1 MSELIAKRSALPTQ
15 ERTVAPVTQRVAA
28 PTTPNGV
35 RPRATVLRRRRRGPG
50 QSGWWAL
57 VFLGPTA
64 VGLLTFYLWPTVRT
78 FMLSFTKSGP
88 FGGSEFIGFGN
99 YVALFQ
105 DPELVGALRNTA
117 LYTVIALLG
126 IPIAVAIAALLN
138 TEGLR
143 GRGIYRTLYF
153 IPVVTMPAAIALVW
167 RMIYN
172 GDYGVLN
179 ETLRLVGIPGNN
191 WLTDPNTALVAIA
204 VVGIWAGLGTN
215 IVIFLAGLQGI
226 PDTIVEAADLDGA
239 GPVRKFFSITIPLLS
254 PSIFFVSV
262 ISVISA
268 LQVFDLIYMM
278 LGRNNPAMP
287 NTRTIVYLFYQAGFL
302 DNERGYAAAV
312 AFLLLLIILVLTV
325 VQFRMQKKWVH
336 YE

>member
-1 MSELIAKRSALPTQ
+1 MTVVASAAAAQ
-15 ERTVAPVTQRVAA
+15 AERMPDAPSTG
-28 PTTPNGV
+28 T
-35 RPRATVLRRRRRGPG
+35 RRRRRNPG
-50 QSGWWAL
+50 ASPWWAF

-64 VGLLTFYLWPTVRT
+64 LGIAVFYLWPTVRT
-78 FMLSFTKSGP
+78 LLISFTKSGP
-88 FGGSEFIGFGN
+88 FGGAEWVGIEN
-99 YVALFQ
+99 YIRLFQ
-105 DPELVGALRNTA
+105 DPELIGALRNTA
-117 LYTVIALLG
+117 VYTVIALIG
-126 IPIAVAIAALLN
+126 IPLAVGIAALLN
-138 TEGLR
+138 TAGLK
-143 GRGIYRTLYF
+143 GRSAYRTLYF

-179 ETLRLVGIPGNN
+179 AALGAVGIDGRS

-226 PDTIVEAADLDGA
+226 PDTIMEAADLDGA

-262 ISVISA
+262 ISVIGA

-278 LGRNNPAMP
+278 LGRSNPAMP
-287 NTRTIVYLFYQAGFL
+287 NTRTVVYLFYEAGFL
-302 DNERGYAAAV
+302 DNDRGYAAAV
-312 AFLLLLIILVLTV
+312 AFLLLVIILVLTV
-325 VQFRMQKKWVH
+325 VQFRLQKKWVH

>member
-1 MSELIAKRSALPTQ
+1 VTVIA
-15 ERTVAPVTQRVAA
+15 
-28 PTTPNGV
+28 
-35 RPRATVLRRRRRGPG
+35 PRAVETARRMPQPQGSGIRRRRRSPG
-50 QSGWWAL
+50 ASPWWAL

-64 VGLLTFYLWPTVRT
+64 LGITVFYLWPTVRT
-78 FMLSFTKSGP
+78 LIISFTKSGP
-88 FGGSEFIGFGN
+88 FGGSEWVGIEN
-99 YVALFQ
+99 YTRLFQ
-105 DPELVGALRNTA
+105 DPELIGALRNTA
-117 LYTVIALLG
+117 IYTIIALIG
-126 IPIAVAIAALLN
+126 IPLAVGIAALLN
-138 TEGLR
+138 TAGLK
-143 GRGIYRTLYF
+143 GRSAYRTLYF

-179 ETLRLVGIPGNN
+179 AALGAVGIEGRS

-226 PDTIVEAADLDGA
+226 PDTIMEAADLDGA

-262 ISVISA
+262 ISVIGA

-278 LGRNNPAMP
+278 LGRSNPAMP
-287 NTRTIVYLFYQAGFL
+287 NTRTVVYLFYEAGFL
-302 DNERGYAAAV
+302 DNDRGYAAAV
-312 AFLLLLIILVLTV
+312 AFLLLVIILILTI
-325 VQFRMQKKWVH
+325 VQFRLQKKWVH

>member
-1 MSELIAKRSALPTQ
+1 MTVLAPRA
-15 ERTVAPVTQRVAA
+15 VAPAA
-28 PTTPNGV
+28 G
-35 RPRATVLRRRRRGPG
+35 RAPEAPASGARRRRRTPG
-50 QSGWWAL
+50 ASPWWAL

-64 VGLLTFYLWPTVRT
+64 LGLAVFYLWPTVRT
-78 FMLSFTKSGP
+78 LIISFTKSGP
-88 FGGSEFIGFGN
+88 FGGSEWIGFEN
-99 YVALFQ
+99 YVRLFQ
-105 DPELVGALRNTA
+105 DPELLGALRNTA
-117 LYTVIALLG
+117 VYTVIALIG
-126 IPIAVAIAALLN
+126 IPLAVGIAALLN
-138 TEGLR
+138 TTGLT
-143 GRGIYRTLYF
+143 GRSAYRTLYF

-179 ETLRLVGIPGNN
+179 AALGAVGIDGRS
-191 WLTDPNTALVAIA
+191 WLTDPNTALIAIA

-226 PDTIVEAADLDGA
+226 PDTIMEAADLDGA

-262 ISVISA
+262 ISVIGA

-278 LGRNNPAMP
+278 LGRSNPAMP
-287 NTRTIVYLFYQAGFL
+287 NTRTVVYLFYEAGFL
-302 DNERGYAAAV
+302 DNDRGYAAAV
-312 AFLLLLIILVLTV
+312 AFLLLLIILVLTI
-325 VQFRMQKKWVH
+325 VQFRLQKKWVH

>member
-1 MSELIAKRSALPTQ
+1 MTVLAPRA
-15 ERTVAPVTQRVAA
+15 VAPAA
-28 PTTPNGV
+28 G
-35 RPRATVLRRRRRGPG
+35 RAPEAPSSGARRRRRTPG
-50 QSGWWAL
+50 ASPWWAL

-64 VGLLTFYLWPTVRT
+64 LGLAVFYLWPTVRT
-78 FMLSFTKSGP
+78 LIISFTKSGP
-88 FGGSEFIGFGN
+88 FGGSEWIGFEN
-99 YVALFQ
+99 YVRLFQ
-105 DPELVGALRNTA
+105 DPELLGALRNTA
-117 LYTVIALLG
+117 VYTVIALIG
-126 IPIAVAIAALLN
+126 IPLAVGIAALLN
-138 TEGLR
+138 TTGLT
-143 GRGIYRTLYF
+143 GRSAYRTLYF

-179 ETLRLVGIPGNN
+179 AALGAIGIDGRS
-191 WLTDPNTALVAIA
+191 WLTDPNTALIAIA

-226 PDTIVEAADLDGA
+226 PDTIMEAADLDGA

-262 ISVISA
+262 ISVIGA

-278 LGRNNPAMP
+278 LGRSNPAMP
-287 NTRTIVYLFYQAGFL
+287 NTRTVVYLFYEAGFL
-302 DNERGYAAAV
+302 DNDRGYAAAV
-312 AFLLLLIILVLTV
+312 AFLLLLIILVLTI
-325 VQFRMQKKWVH
+325 VQFRLQKKWVH

>member
-1 MSELIAKRSALPTQ
+1 MSNTIATQSSASVLSAEGKSPLQ
-15 ERTVAPVTQRVAA
+15 AA
-28 PTTPNGV
+28 S
-35 RPRATVLRRRRRGPG
+35 RPRRRKGQGPR
-50 QSGWWAL
+50 QSVWWAL

-64 VGLLTFYLWPTVRT
+64 AGLFAFYLWPTVRT
-78 FMLSFTKSGP
+78 FIMSFTKSGA
-88 FGGSEFIGFGN
+88 FGGYTFVGIDN
-99 YVALFQ
+99 YTALFQ
-105 DPELVGALRNTA
+105 DPELIGALRNTA
-117 LYTVIALLG
+117 FYTVISLIG
-126 IPIAVAIAALLN
+126 IPVAVGIAALLN
-138 TEGLR
+138 TTNLK

-179 ETLRLVGIPGNN
+179 QALRVVGTDGTS
-191 WLTDPNTALVAIA
+191 WLTNPQTALICIA

-226 PDTIVEAADLDGA
+226 PDTVMEAADLDGA

-262 ISVISA
+262 ISVIGA
-268 LQVFDLIYMM
+268 LQVFDLVYMM

-302 DNERGYAAAV
+302 DNDRGYAAAV
-312 AFLLLLIILVLTV
+312 AFLLLVIILILTV
-325 VQFRMQKKWVH
+325 VQFRLQKKWVH

>member
-1 MSELIAKRSALPTQ
+1 MTVLAPRA
-15 ERTVAPVTQRVAA
+15 VAPAA
-28 PTTPNGV
+28 GRTPEAPPSGG
-35 RPRATVLRRRRRGPG
+35 RRRRRTPG
-50 QSGWWAL
+50 ASPWWAL

-64 VGLLTFYLWPTVRT
+64 LGLAVFYLWPTVRT
-78 FMLSFTKSGP
+78 LIISFTKSGP
-88 FGGSEFIGFGN
+88 FGGAEWIGFEN
-99 YVALFQ
+99 YVRLFQ
-105 DPELVGALRNTA
+105 DPELLGALRNTA
-117 LYTVIALLG
+117 VYTVIALIG
-126 IPIAVAIAALLN
+126 IPLAVGIAALLN
-138 TEGLR
+138 TTGLK
-143 GRGIYRTLYF
+143 GRSAYRTLYF

-179 ETLRLVGIPGNN
+179 AALGAVGIEGRS
-191 WLTDPNTALVAIA
+191 WLTDPNTALIAIA

-226 PDTIVEAADLDGA
+226 PDTIMEAADLDGA

-262 ISVISA
+262 ISVIGA

-278 LGRNNPAMP
+278 LGRSNPAMP
-287 NTRTIVYLFYQAGFL
+287 NTRTVVYLFYEAGFL
-302 DNERGYAAAV
+302 DNDRGYAAAV
-312 AFLLLLIILVLTV
+312 AFLLLLIILILTI
-325 VQFRMQKKWVH
+325 VQFRLQKKWVH

>member
-1 MSELIAKRSALPTQ
+1 MTVIA
-15 ERTVAPVTQRVAA
+15 
-28 PTTPNGV
+28 
-35 RPRATVLRRRRRGPG
+35 PRAVESAERMPATPASAPRRRRRSPG
-50 QSGWWAL
+50 ASPWWAL

-64 VGLLTFYLWPTVRT
+64 LGIAVFYLWPTVRT
-78 FMLSFTKSGP
+78 LIISFTKSGP
-88 FGGSEFIGFGN
+88 FGGSEWVGIEN
-99 YVALFQ
+99 YTRLFQ
-105 DPELVGALRNTA
+105 DPELIGALRNTA
-117 LYTVIALLG
+117 IYTVIALVG
-126 IPIAVAIAALLN
+126 IPLAVGIAALLN
-138 TEGLR
+138 TTGLK
-143 GRGIYRTLYF
+143 GRSAYRTLYF

-179 ETLRLVGIPGNN
+179 AALAAVGIEGRS
-191 WLTDPNTALVAIA
+191 WLTDPNTALIAIA

-226 PDTIVEAADLDGA
+226 PDTIMEAADLDGA

-262 ISVISA
+262 ISVIGA

-278 LGRNNPAMP
+278 LGRSNPAMP
-287 NTRTIVYLFYQAGFL
+287 NTRTVVYLFYEAGFL
-302 DNERGYAAAV
+302 DNDRGYAAAV
-312 AFLLLLIILVLTV
+312 AFLLLVIILILTI
-325 VQFRMQKKWVH
+325 VQFRLQKKWVH

>member
-1 MSELIAKRSALPTQ
+1 MTVIA
-15 ERTVAPVTQRVAA
+15 
-28 PTTPNGV
+28 
-35 RPRATVLRRRRRGPG
+35 PRAVETAERMPEPQSPGIRRRRRSPG
-50 QSGWWAL
+50 ASPWWAL

-64 VGLLTFYLWPTVRT
+64 LGIAVFYLWPTVRT
-78 FMLSFTKSGP
+78 LIISFTKSGP
-88 FGGSEFIGFGN
+88 FGGAEWVGLDN
-99 YVALFQ
+99 YTRLFQ
-105 DPELVGALRNTA
+105 DPELIGALRNTA
-117 LYTVIALLG
+117 IYTVIALIG
-126 IPIAVAIAALLN
+126 IPLAVGIAALLN
-138 TEGLR
+138 TTGLK
-143 GRGIYRTLYF
+143 GRSAYRTLYF

-179 ETLRLVGIPGNN
+179 AALAAVGIEGRS
-191 WLTDPNTALVAIA
+191 WLTDPNTALIAIA

-226 PDTIVEAADLDGA
+226 PDTIMEAADLDGA

-262 ISVISA
+262 ISVIGA

-278 LGRNNPAMP
+278 LGRSNPAMP
-287 NTRTIVYLFYQAGFL
+287 NTRTVVYLFYEAGFL
-302 DNERGYAAAV
+302 DNDRGYAAAV
-312 AFLLLLIILVLTV
+312 AFLLLMIILILTI
-325 VQFRMQKKWVH
+325 VQFRLQKKWVH

>member
-1 MSELIAKRSALPTQ
+1 MTVIA
-15 ERTVAPVTQRVAA
+15 
-28 PTTPNGV
+28 
-35 RPRATVLRRRRRGPG
+35 PRAVETAERMPEAKSLGIRRRRRSPG
-50 QSGWWAL
+50 ASPLWAL

-64 VGLLTFYLWPTVRT
+64 LGIAVFYLWPTVRT
-78 FMLSFTKSGP
+78 LIISFTKSGP
-88 FGGSEFIGFGN
+88 FGGSEWVGIEN
-99 YVALFQ
+99 YTRLFQ
-105 DPELVGALRNTA
+105 DPELIGALRNTA
-117 LYTVIALLG
+117 IYTIIALIG
-126 IPIAVAIAALLN
+126 IPLAVGIAALLN
-138 TEGLR
+138 TAGLK
-143 GRGIYRTLYF
+143 GRSAYRTLYF

-179 ETLRLVGIPGNN
+179 AALGAIGIDGRS
-191 WLTDPNTALVAIA
+191 WLTDPNTALIAIA

-226 PDTIVEAADLDGA
+226 PDTIMEAADLDGA

-262 ISVISA
+262 ISVIGA

-278 LGRNNPAMP
+278 LGRSNPAMP
-287 NTRTIVYLFYQAGFL
+287 NTRTVVYLFYEAGFL
-302 DNERGYAAAV
+302 DNDRGYAAAI
-312 AFLLLLIILVLTV
+312 AFLLLVIILILTV
-325 VQFRMQKKWVH
+325 VQFRLQKKWVH

>member
-1 MSELIAKRSALPTQ
+1 MSDLIAQ
-15 ERTVAPVTQRVAA
+15 RTAA
-28 PTTPNGV
+28 PIAELDGG
-35 RPRATVLRRRRRGPG
+35 RPGAAAPAPRRRRRGPG

-57 VFLGPTA
+57 VFIGPTA
-64 VGLLTFYLWPTVRT
+64 VGLLAFYLWPTVRT
-78 FMLSFTKSGP
+78 FILSFTKSGP
-88 FGGSEFIGFGN
+88 FGGSEFVGLDN
-99 YVALFQ
+99 YVRLLE
-105 DPELVGALRNTA
+105 DPELIGALRNTA
-117 LYTVIALLG
+117 VYTVLVLVG
-126 IPIAVAIAALLN
+126 IPIAVGIAALLN
-138 TEGLR
+138 TTGLR

-179 ETLRLVGIPGNN
+179 EVLGVFGIPGNS
-191 WLTDPNTALVAIA
+191 WLTDPTTALVSIA

-226 PDTIVEAADLDGA
+226 PDTVMEAADLDGA
-239 GPVRKFFSITIPLLS
+239 GPVRKFVSITIPLLS

-262 ISVISA
+262 ISVIGA

-278 LGRNNPAMP
+278 LGQNNPAMP
-287 NTRTIVYLFYQAGFL
+287 NTRTIVYLFYEAGFL
-302 DNERGYAAAV
+302 DNERGYAAAI
-312 AFLLLLIILVLTV
+312 AFLLLVIILVLTV
-325 VQFRMQKKWVH
+325 VQFRLQKKWVH

>member
-1 MSELIAKRSALPTQ
+1 MTV
-15 ERTVAPVTQRVAA
+15 VAPREAA
-28 PTTPNGV
+28 QAARMPEAQSPGI
-35 RPRATVLRRRRRGPG
+35 RRRRRAPG
-50 QSGWWAL
+50 ASPWWAL

-64 VGLLTFYLWPTVRT
+64 VGIAVFYLWPTVRT
-78 FMLSFTKSGP
+78 LIISFTKSGP
-88 FGGSEFIGFGN
+88 FGGSEWVGVEN
-99 YVALFQ
+99 YARLFE
-105 DPELVGALRNTA
+105 DPELIGALRNTA
-117 LYTVIALLG
+117 IYTVIALIG
-126 IPIAVAIAALLN
+126 IPLAVAIAALLN
-138 TEGLR
+138 TTGLT
-143 GRGIYRTLYF
+143 GRSAYRTLYF

-179 ETLRLVGIPGNN
+179 AALGAVGIDGRS
-191 WLTDPNTALVAIA
+191 WLTDPSTALVAIA

-226 PDTIVEAADLDGA
+226 PDTIMEAADLDGA

-262 ISVISA
+262 ISVIGA
-268 LQVFDLIYMM
+268 LQVFDLVYMM

-287 NTRTIVYLFYQAGFL
+287 NTRTVVYLFYQAGFL
-302 DNERGYAAAV
+302 DNDRGYAAAV

-325 VQFRMQKKWVH
+325 VQFRLQKKWVH

>member
-1 MSELIAKRSALPTQ
+1 MTDLIAQRSA
-15 ERTVAPVTQRVAA
+15 APIAELD
-28 PTTPNGV
+28 GG
-35 RPRATVLRRRRRGPG
+35 RPGPAVSRRRGSRGGSRPRRRGPR

-57 VFLGPTA
+57 LFIGPTA
-64 VGLLTFYLWPTVRT
+64 AGLLAFYLWPTVRT
-78 FMLSFTKSGP
+78 LILSFTKSGP
-88 FGGSEFIGFGN
+88 FGGSEFVGLDN
-99 YVALFQ
+99 YAQLFA

-117 LYTVIALLG
+117 LYTVIVLVG
-126 IPIAVAIAALLN
+126 IPVAVGIAALLN
-138 TEGLR
+138 TANLR
-143 GRGIYRTLYF
+143 GRSVYRTLYF

-179 ETLRLVGIPGNN
+179 EVLGTVGISGRS

-226 PDTIVEAADLDGA
+226 PDTVMEAADLDGA
-239 GPVRKFFSITIPLLS
+239 GPVRKFLSITIPLLS

-262 ISVISA
+262 ISVIGA
-268 LQVFDLIYMM
+268 LQVFDLVYMM
-278 LGRNNPAMP
+278 LGRSNPAMP
-287 NTRTIVYLFYQAGFL
+287 NTRTIVYLFYEAGFL
-302 DNERGYAAAV
+302 DNERGYAAAI
-312 AFLLLLIILVLTV
+312 AFLLLVIILVLTV
-325 VQFRMQKKWVH
+325 VQFRLQKKWVH

>member
-1 MSELIAKRSALPTQ
+1 MTDLIAQRTAAPISELDRGRSA
-15 ERTVAPVTQRVAA
+15 APGG
-28 PTTPNGV
+28 PG
-35 RPRATVLRRRRRGPG
+35 RAGRGTRAGRRRGPA
-50 QSGWWAL
+50 QSSWWAL
-57 VFLGPTA
+57 LFIGPTA
-64 VGLLTFYLWPTVRT
+64 VGLLAFYIWPTIRT
-78 FMLSFTKSGP
+78 LILSFTKSGP
-88 FGGSEFIGFGN
+88 FGGSEFVGFEN
-99 YVALFQ
+99 YVRLLQ
-105 DPELVGALRNTA
+105 DPELLGALRNTA
-117 LYTVIALLG
+117 LYTVIALVG

-138 TEGLR
+138 TAGLR
-143 GRGIYRTLYF
+143 GRSVYRTLYF

-179 ETLRLVGIPGNN
+179 EMLAVVGIDGRS
-191 WLTDPNTALVAIA
+191 WLTDPSTALVSIA

-226 PDTIVEAADLDGA
+226 PDTIMEAADLDGA

-262 ISVISA
+262 ISVIGA

-278 LGRNNPAMP
+278 LGRSNPAMP
-287 NTRTIVYLFYQAGFL
+287 NTRTIVYLFYEAGFI
-302 DNERGYAAAV
+302 DNERGYAAAI
-312 AFLLLLIILVLTV
+312 AFLLLIIILVLTV
-325 VQFRMQKKWVH
+325 VQFRLQKKWVH

>member
-1 MSELIAKRSALPTQ
+1 M
-15 ERTVAPVTQRVAA
+15 TVLA
-28 PTTPNGV
+28 
-35 RPRATVLRRRRRGPG
+35 PRAVSPAAGRTPEAPPSGVRRRRRTPG
-50 QSGWWAL
+50 ASPWWAL

-64 VGLLTFYLWPTVRT
+64 LGLAVFYLWPTVRT
-78 FMLSFTKSGP
+78 LIISFTKSGP
-88 FGGSEFIGFGN
+88 FGGAEWIGFEN
-99 YVALFQ
+99 YVRLFQ
-105 DPELVGALRNTA
+105 DPELLGALRNTA
-117 LYTVIALLG
+117 VYTVIALIG
-126 IPIAVAIAALLN
+126 IPLAVGIAALLN
-138 TEGLR
+138 TTGLK
-143 GRGIYRTLYF
+143 GRSAYRTLYF

-179 ETLRLVGIPGNN
+179 AALGAVGIEGRS
-191 WLTDPNTALVAIA
+191 WLTDPNTALIAIA

-226 PDTIVEAADLDGA
+226 PDTIMEAADLDGA

-262 ISVISA
+262 ISVIGA

-278 LGRNNPAMP
+278 LGRSNPAMP
-287 NTRTIVYLFYQAGFL
+287 NTRTVVYLFYEAGFL
-302 DNERGYAAAV
+302 DNDRGYAAAV
-312 AFLLLLIILVLTV
+312 AFLLLLIILVLTI
-325 VQFRMQKKWVH
+325 VQFRLQKKWVH

>member
-1 MSELIAKRSALPTQ
+1 MTDLIAQ
-15 ERTVAPVTQRVAA
+15 RTAA
-28 PTTPNGV
+28 PIAELDGG
-35 RPRATVLRRRRRGPG
+35 RPGDAAPRPGRRGDRAGRTGRGPR

-57 VFLGPTA
+57 LFIGPTA
-64 VGLLTFYLWPTVRT
+64 VGLLAFYLWPTVRT
-78 FMLSFTKSGP
+78 LILSFTESGP
-88 FGGSEFIGFGN
+88 FGGTTFVGFDN
-99 YVALFQ
+99 YVSLLQ
-105 DPELVGALRNTA
+105 DPELLGALRNTA
-117 LYTVIALLG
+117 VYTLITLVG

-138 TEGLR
+138 TTGLR
-143 GRGIYRTLYF
+143 GRGVYRTLYF

-179 ETLRLVGIPGNN
+179 EVLGVVGIEGRS
-191 WLTDPNTALVAIA
+191 WLTDPSTALISIA
-204 VVGIWAGLGTN
+204 VVGIWAGLGTS

-226 PDTIVEAADLDGA
+226 PDTLMEAADLDGA
-239 GPVRKFFSITIPLLS
+239 GPIRKFFSITIPMLS

-262 ISVISA
+262 IGVIGA
-268 LQVFDLIYMM
+268 LQVFDLVYMM

-287 NTRTIVYLFYQAGFL
+287 NTRTIVYLFYEAGFL
-302 DNERGYAAAV
+302 DNQRGYAAAI

-325 VQFRMQKKWVH
+325 VQFRLQKKWVH